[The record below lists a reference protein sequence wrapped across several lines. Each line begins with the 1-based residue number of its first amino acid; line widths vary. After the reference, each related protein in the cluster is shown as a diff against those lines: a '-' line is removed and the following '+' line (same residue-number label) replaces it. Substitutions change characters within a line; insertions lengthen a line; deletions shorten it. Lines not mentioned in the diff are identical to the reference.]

1 MNAPATAPIA
11 MPALAPVESEDE
23 AAAVADGETEVPVVA
38 APFCAEVVDAAV
50 VIGVE
55 VVVFVGADVGV
66 LELVVLAEVTVE
78 ISKPGLEICPVLS
91 SNVSLL
97 AMKRKTH
104 SFVTASSEEGTSR
117 VHGKVP
123 APDTSTSATKLIS
136 FAVSYT
142 LDGGV
147 SVLTR
152 DLMTEDV
159 VVKVCDP
166 EIHIRDSGGRSISCE
181 PSVQVG
187 IPTNVYGETYG
198 DCVKEVGPA
207 GEKPVILNRS
217 SLSKKAYRQCAEDY
231 RQRTHGYLL

>member
-11 MPALAPVESEDE
+11 MPALAPVESGDE
-23 AAAVADGETEVPVVA
+23 AAAVADGEAEVPVVA
-38 APFCAEVVDAAV
+38 APFCTEVVDAAV

-66 LELVVLAEVTVE
+66 LELVVLELVVLAEVTTE
-78 ISKPGLEICPVLS
+78 ILKPGLEICPVLS

-136 FAVSYT
+136 SAVSYT
-142 LDGGV
+142 LDGV
-147 SVLTR
+147 SVLTP
-152 DLMTEDV
+152 DLITEDV
-159 VVKVCDP
+159 VVEVCDP

-198 DCVKEVGPA
+198 DCVEEVGPS
-207 GEKPVILNRS
+207 GEKPVILNR
-217 SLSKKAYRQCAEDY
+217 
-231 RQRTHGYLL
+231 

>member
-1 MNAPATAPIA
+1 MNAPVTAPIA
-11 MPALAPVESEDE
+11 MPALAPVEREDE
-23 AAAVADGETEVPVVA
+23 AAAVADGEAEVPVVA
-38 APFCAEVVDAAV
+38 APFCTEVVDAAV
-50 VIGVE
+50 VTGVE
-55 VVVFVGADVGV
+55 VVGADVGV
-66 LELVVLAEVTVE
+66 LELVVLELVVVAEVTTE
-78 ISKPGLEICPVLS
+78 ILKPGLEICPVLS
-91 SNVSLL
+91 SKVSLL

-136 FAVSYT
+136 SAVSYA

-147 SVLTR
+147 SVLTP
-152 DLMTEDV
+152 DLITEGV
-159 VVKVCDP
+159 VVEVCDP

-198 DCVKEVGPA
+198 DCVEEVEPSG
-207 GEKPVILNRS
+207 KSQS
-217 SLSKKAYRQCAEDY
+217 S
-231 RQRTHGYLL
+231 